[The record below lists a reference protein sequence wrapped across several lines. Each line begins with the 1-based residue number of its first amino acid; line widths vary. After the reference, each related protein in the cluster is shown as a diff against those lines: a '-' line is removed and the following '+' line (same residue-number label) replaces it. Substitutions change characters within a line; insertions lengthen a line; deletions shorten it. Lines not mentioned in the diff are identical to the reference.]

1 MNADQQSATVEREV
15 LHHRQIEMRGFRR
28 SDGLFEVEG
37 RVIDRKPFDF
47 TPASSERVILAHQ
60 PIHDMGVRLVFDRS
74 MLIVEVQTFTDASPY
89 EICPAGG
96 AALQDMKGVRI
107 GPGWSSEV
115 RRRLMGPESC
125 THLVEL
131 LLPMATAAIQ
141 TMSPINADKADRL
154 DANGRPWQ
162 IDACYAYSAE
172 RALVEK
178 RWPQFH
184 RIPAKSS

>member
-15 LHHRQIEMRGFRR
+15 LHHRQIDMRGYRR

-37 RVIDRKPFDF
+37 RVTDRKPFDF
-47 TPASSERVILAHQ
+47 VPASSERTILAHQ

-74 MLIVEVQTFTDASPY
+74 MLVVEVHTFTDASPY

-96 AALQDMKGVRI
+96 AALQEMNGVRI
-107 GPGWSSEV
+107 GPGWGSEV
-115 RRRLMGPESC
+115 RRKLAGSESC
-125 THLVEL
+125 THLMEL

-141 TMSPINADKADRL
+141 TMSPINADKADRT

-172 RALVEK
+172 RALVKE